1 MGVEGIERD
10 KKTPY
15 NMQYILKLDKNTM
28 LMCSPKK
35 HFLILE
41 EKRLTSLLDRVTH

>member
-15 NMQYILKLDKNTM
+15 NMQYILKLDKNTK
-28 LMCSPKK
+28 SEQN
-35 HFLILE
+35 FL
-41 EKRLTSLLDRVTH
+41 